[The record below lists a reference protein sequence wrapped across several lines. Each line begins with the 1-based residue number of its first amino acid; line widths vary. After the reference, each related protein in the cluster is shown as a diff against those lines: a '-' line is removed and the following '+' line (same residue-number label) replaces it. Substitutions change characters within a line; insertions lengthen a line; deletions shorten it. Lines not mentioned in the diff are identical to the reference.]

1 MYSKKEEWV
10 MILSLFFSFFTS
22 NHFIKMYI
30 QSPVLFTLISTF
42 FLYISG
48 ALIITIMEYIKQ
60 PKLKEVKK

>member
-1 MYSKKEEWV
+1 MYSKKEEWI

-48 ALIITIMEYIKQ
+48 ALIITIMEHIKQ
-60 PKLKEVKK
+60 SKIKRS